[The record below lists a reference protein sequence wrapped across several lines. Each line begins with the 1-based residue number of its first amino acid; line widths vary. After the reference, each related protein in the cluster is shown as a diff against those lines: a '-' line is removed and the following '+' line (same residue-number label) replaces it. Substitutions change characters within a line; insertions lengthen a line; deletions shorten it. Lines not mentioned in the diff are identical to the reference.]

1 MILSQGW
8 KNNKVHV
15 IVISLC
21 RNGMVGWTVY
31 LGVYDPNNGGTYE
44 TATWECLNSSR
55 NLVDLLYYSVF
66 PEMATWVGG
75 GQDLKNLQDVLITIH
90 GQMKQI
96 AGYIQTAAQQQPLV
110 LNDPVAILRLP
121 V

>member
-21 RNGMVGWTVY
+21 QNGMNGWTVY
-31 LGVYDPNNGGTYE
+31 LGVYDPNRGGTYE
-44 TATWECLNSSR
+44 TAEWTCLNSSQ

-66 PEMATWVGG
+66 SEMATWVGG
-75 GQDLKNLQDVLITIH
+75 GPGLKNLQDVLLVIH
-90 GQMKQI
+90 EQMKQV
-96 AGYIQTAAQQQPLV
+96 AGYIQTAAQHQQLV
-110 LNDPVAILRLP
+110 LHDPVAIPRLP
-121 V
+121 A